1 MSDTPVKR
9 YVTVSTVLAANR
21 RVQENGAVQRHAA
34 TGMFLSSGKRV
45 VKPTRVELEA
55 AGRRALSSELTKK
68 RA

>member
-1 MSDTPVKR
+1 MSETPVKR

-21 RVQENGAVQRHAA
+21 RVQENGTAQRNAA

-45 VKPTRVELEA
+45 AKPTRVELEA
-55 AGRRALSSELTKK
+55 AGRRALSSEVMKK